1 MTVRRHSLRVS
12 FYWVECMWKGRKL
25 TEAECEVLRKN
36 PAVKEAR
43 PNRFTLHFEFRKAL
57 YEYWDTQGKSPQT
70 VRDYLA
76 DHGFDVSIFRGTEII
91 KNLSKTF
98 KRNGYPTNGKNNVV
112 GETQYFKA
120 NAEDNAYLISTGK
133 FIVGRNGKGISF
145 SKEFIEELYKNY
157 PSQSIE
163 EGLRNAGIDPK
174 IVGYQRIHSLQRRF
188 DVTGVQDGERAF
200 YSEEDIS
207 RLKEHPYVKRITAHQ
222 LIFKPAFYSDAHYL
236 VGVMHV
242 NDIFRLFEIEPELL
256 TVSVRNNIRYRLSHW
271 NEEGSGV
278 YAVTEQNLRILRKV
292 MKALEDVVD
301 HSFQELHDL
310 VPALS
315 KPDRKRLCQYIDAF
329 DEDPG
334 RKYTKRHILSLI
346 GISKSSFYACLKNA
360 SYGMHDEAKNL
371 QDEEDIKVIQEVIDY
386 KGYPKGTRM
395 IYMMMKKITGRQFS
409 INKIRRLKRKY
420 GIACPVRK
428 ANVNRRAAQKLL
440 ERNRKGNHLKR
451 TFRLHRPHEVYLSD
465 VTYLDFG
472 NNKRAYGSAIRD
484 SVTGKMICFEISEHN
499 DLELAD
505 HSLDWFRA
513 ETTHENPMFHTD
525 QGSLYLSDTFQT
537 RLKDMGFRQS
547 MSKRGNCWDNA
558 PQESFF
564 GHFKD
569 EVDYSGCRS
578 VEELDELVYEY
589 MKYYNKERCQWTRN
603 RMTPVEYERYL
614 DSLDEAAFAVYLEKE
629 TEKYNRMKA
638 RAAEK
643 KKEHIKTLGV

>member
-1 MTVRRHSLRVS
+1 MKRH
-12 FYWVECMWKGRKL
+12 G
-25 TEAECEVLRKN
+25 
-36 PAVKEAR
+36 
-43 PNRFTLHFEFRKAL
+43 H
-57 YEYWDTQGKSPQT
+57 
-70 VRDYLA
+70 
-76 DHGFDVSIFRGTEII
+76 
-91 KNLSKTF
+91 
-98 KRNGYPTNGKNNVV
+98 PTNGKNTVV
-112 GETQYFKA
+112 GDTQNFRA

-133 FIVGRNGKGISF
+133 FIAGKKGKGISF
-145 SKEFIEELYKNY
+145 SKEFIEELYENY

-163 EGLRNAGIDPK
+163 EGLRNAGINPE
-174 IVGYQRIHSLQRRF
+174 IVGYQRIHSLKRRF
-188 DVTGVQDGERAF
+188 DGGYPQSSEKKS
-200 YSEEDIS
+200 YSEENIS

-222 LIFKPAFYSDAHYL
+222 LVLSPAFYSDAHYL
-236 VGVMHV
+236 VGHMHV
-242 NDIFRLFEIEPELL
+242 NDILCLFEIEPELL
-256 TVSVRNNIRYRLSHW
+256 SVSMRNNIRYRLSHW
-271 NEEGSGV
+271 DEEEAGV
-278 YAVTEQNLRILRKV
+278 YAATEQNLRILRKV

-310 VPALS
+310 VPTLP

-346 GISKSSFYACLKNA
+346 GISKSSFYACLKNV
-360 SYGMHDEAKNL
+360 SYGMHDEARDL

-395 IYMMMKKITGRQFS
+395 IYMMMKKITGKQFS

-440 ERNRKGNHLKR
+440 EKNRKGNHLKR

-465 VTYLDFG
+465 ITYLDFG
-472 NNKRAYGSAIRD
+472 NNKRAYGSAVRD

-525 QGSLYLSDTFQT
+525 QGSLYLSGAFQR

-569 EVDYSGCRS
+569 EVDYSSCRS
-578 VEELDELVYEY
+578 IEELDELVYEY
-589 MKYYNKERCQWTRN
+589 MQYYNKERCQWTRN

-614 DSLDEAAFAVYLEKE
+614 DSMDEVAFAAYLKKE

>member
-1 MTVRRHSLRVS
+1 M
-12 FYWVECMWKGRKL
+12 K
-25 TEAECEVLRKN
+25 
-36 PAVKEAR
+36 
-43 PNRFTLHFEFRKAL
+43 
-57 YEYWDTQGKSPQT
+57 
-70 VRDYLA
+70 
-76 DHGFDVSIFRGTEII
+76 
-91 KNLSKTF
+91 
-98 KRNGYPTNGKNNVV
+98 
-112 GETQYFKA
+112 
-120 NAEDNAYLISTGK
+120 
-133 FIVGRNGKGISF
+133 
-145 SKEFIEELYKNY
+145 
-157 PSQSIE
+157 
-163 EGLRNAGIDPK
+163 
-174 IVGYQRIHSLQRRF
+174 RRF
-188 DVTGVQDGERAF
+188 DGEYPQRSEKKS
-200 YSEEDIS
+200 YSEEEIS
-207 RLKEHPYVKRITAHQ
+207 RLKDHPYVKRITAHQ

-236 VGVMHV
+236 VGIMHV

-310 VPALS
+310 VPALP

-346 GISKSSFYACLKNA
+346 GISKSSFYACLKNV
-360 SYGMHDEAKNL
+360 SYGMHDEAKDL

-440 ERNRKGNHLKR
+440 EKNRKGNHLKR

-472 NNKRAYGSAIRD
+472 NNKRAYGSAVRD

-525 QGSLYLSDTFQT
+525 QGSLYLSDTFQR
-537 RLKDMGFRQS
+537 RLKDMGLRQS

-578 VEELDELVYEY
+578 IEELSELVYEY
-589 MKYYNKERCQWTRN
+589 MQYYNKERCQWTRN

>member
-1 MTVRRHSLRVS
+1 M
-12 FYWVECMWKGRKL
+12 GIARKL
-25 TEAECEVLRKN
+25 TEAECEILRTN
-36 PAVKEAR
+36 QAVKEAR
-43 PNRFTLHFEFRKAL
+43 PNRFTLHFEFRKAM
-57 YEYWDTQGKSPQT
+57 YEYWNTHGKSPQAI
-70 VRDYLA
+70 REFMA
-76 DHGFDVSIFRGTEII
+76 ANRFDVSMFRNTRII
-91 KNLSKTF
+91 KHLSESM
-98 KRNGYPTNGKNNVV
+98 KRHGHPTNGKNTVV
-112 GETQYFKA
+112 GDTRYFRA

-133 FIVGRNGKGISF
+133 FVAGKNGKGISF
-145 SKEFIEELYKNY
+145 SKEFIEELYENY

-163 EGLRNAGIDPK
+163 EGLRNAGIDPAM
-174 IVGYQRIHSLQRRF
+174 VGYQRIHALKRRF
-188 DVTGVQDGERAF
+188 DEGYPQRSEKKS
-200 YSEEDIS
+200 YSEEVIS

-242 NDIFRLFEIEPELL
+242 NDIFRLFEIEPALL
-256 TVSVRNNIRYRLSHW
+256 SVSSRNNIRYKLSHW
-271 NEEGSGV
+271 DEEESGV
-278 YAVTEQNLRILRKV
+278 YAATEQNLRILRKV

-310 VPALS
+310 VPALP

-346 GISKSSFYACLKNA
+346 GISKSSFYACLKNV
-360 SYGMHDEAKNL
+360 SYGMHDEAKDL

-420 GIACPVRK
+420 GITCPVRK
-428 ANVNRRAAQKLL
+428 ANASRQAAQKLL
-440 ERNRKGNHLKR
+440 EKNRKGNHLKR

-472 NNKRAYGSAIRD
+472 NNKRAYGSAVRD

-525 QGSLYLSDTFQT
+525 QGSLYLSDTFQR